1 MGLTHSPRIVT
12 DGLVLCLDAANS
24 RSYPKTGTTWTD
36 LKGGNNGT
44 LNNMDASNFSTDN
57 GGTLTFDGT
66 NEAVRF
72 STYTQPQYT
81 TTTDFTWCI
90 WFMSLAASSNNIVMG
105 NRYYGTGCGTGS
117 PYAFVK
123 LTTRKF
129 EFVNS
134 QNTSITHSISTNVWQ
149 FVTIIKSGSTISYY
163 KDTEFIGSLT
173 NTGTFPAAPRFF
185 IGGDQ
190 CHEFCNIKFSCAHVY
205 DRALSTDEIRQ
216 NYLSTKE
223 RFA

>member
-1 MGLTHSPRIVT
+1 MRLTL
-12 DGLVLCLDAANS
+12 G
-24 RSYPKTGTTWTD
+24 RSYLVENGDVTWTD

-134 QNTSITHSISTNVWQ
+134 QNTFHYSLDFNKCLAICNHYKKRI
-149 FVTIIKSGSTISYY
+149 YY
-163 KDTEFIGSLT
+163 KLL
-173 NTGTFPAAPRFF
+173 
-185 IGGDQ
+185 Q
-190 CHEFCNIKFSCAHVY
+190 
-205 DRALSTDEIRQ
+205 
-216 NYLSTKE
+216 
-223 RFA
+223 

>member
-105 NRYYGTGCGTGS
+105 NRYYGTGSGTGS

-163 KDTEFIGSLT
+163 VNKDTEFIGSLT

-190 CHEFCNIKFSCAHVY
+190 CHEFCNIKFSCCSSHVY
-205 DRALSTDEIRQ
+205 DWS
-216 NYLSTKE
+216 
-223 RFA
+223 